1 MMSRTCIVHR
11 AWLDGCTFFLGKCS
25 TLSARSLTLS
35 RMKTG
40 TTGILPSSGSLSA
53 FVLCASGETRVASSL
68 MDPSPPPSP
77 PPLCSG
83 YICEDMSARPAGEY
97 VPGPGRGSRTGRF
110 GGGLTEIL
118 YFKGHDGGP
127 TPHLQV
133 RGRCN
138 QTVMEVI
145 KRPVDGGSHSASALQ
160 EPCCCPPLHPKGLQM
175 PHFPHVLCLLY
186 RAAGYRTLFSQALL
200 NSRDNEVQ
208 CSKLRI
214 IGNEFAILTTSR
226 GLPNPE

>member
-1 MMSRTCIVHR
+1 MSRTCIVHC
-11 AWLDGCTFFLGKCS
+11 AWLDGCTFFLGKGS

-40 TTGILPSSGSLSA
+40 TTGILPSSGSFSA
-53 FVLCASGETRVASSL
+53 FELCASRVSRVASSL
-68 MDPSPPPSP
+68 LDSGPPPSP

-83 YICEDMSARPAGEY
+83 YICEDMSARQAGEY
-97 VPGPGRGSRTGRF
+97 VPGEVLAPGDSG
-110 GGGLTEIL
+110 TEIL

-145 KRPVDGGSHSASALQ
+145 KRPVDDGSHSASALQ

-175 PHFPHVLCLLY
+175 PHFPHVL
-186 RAAGYRTLFSQALL
+186 LFAVPG
-200 NSRDNEVQ
+200 SRVQ
-208 CSKLRI
+208 NPVFPGAPQLERQRSTVSLRI